1 MWIHNI
7 KSNEG
12 RCKGGEGR
20 GERLMGNKRDHD
32 TDLTRCIRH
41 GGKHKV
47 SRYLDG
53 GIRGRYSYPTH
64 PLVHLTIFN
73 ALSLLSS
80 AQNYS
85 SLYSFPF
92 PHDSI
97 SPDIRTK
104 IMKLKRRNNAL
115 FPSCGPSTLKK
126 VMEIPVPT
134 PITPFYLDCFFNPDI
149 SPCRFS
155 A

>member
-1 MWIHNI
+1 MGFGIWSYASHTDRQTDRQMWIHNI

-53 GIRGRYSYPTH
+53 G
-64 PLVHLTIFN
+64 
-73 ALSLLSS
+73 
-80 AQNYS
+80 
-85 SLYSFPF
+85 
-92 PHDSI
+92 
-97 SPDIRTK
+97 
-104 IMKLKRRNNAL
+104 
-115 FPSCGPSTLKK
+115 
-126 VMEIPVPT
+126 
-134 PITPFYLDCFFNPDI
+134 
-149 SPCRFS
+149 
-155 A
+155 